1 MADDLI
7 TLNLGEN
14 SIRLVKAENEA
25 GKINIELLVRQSDL
39 PSFFESD
46 TKKTFENVVTP
57 IKKIVNFYRLPGKRV
72 NVVIPDGFTYSQIVY
87 MPRLKEK
94 ELLSAIKYQADQFI
108 PMPIEETALDLE
120 IIYEDD
126 QANKLLVL
134 IVAAPQDLIE
144 RVQKLSEQVGLFP
157 ETIENELS
165 ATGRFLAN
173 FYNPQAQTGGTV
185 FINLGYSNTS
195 FYFYDQ
201 KLKLLTESHNFPAG
215 LSVFLREAQADIN
228 IDMLKAKNLLKK
240 VGFAQDPS
248 IDLSQILQP
257 AIDALCTELQKYL
270 NSLRAKNETYS
281 VTRLFLFNLATEINQ
296 LDKKIEKYVSIPSA
310 VFDPLPFTKRTPAA
324 EPFIRDLSSFVPA
337 IGGCLE

>member
-7 TLNLGEN
+7 TLNLEEN
-14 SIRLVKAENEA
+14 NIRLAKANNEA
-25 GKINIELLVRQSDL
+25 GKINIEFLAQQTDV

-46 TKKTFENVVTP
+46 TKKIFEDVTAP
-57 IKKIVNFYRLPGKRV
+57 IKKIVNLYRLQGKRV

-108 PMPIEETALDLE
+108 PMPIEETSLDLE
-120 IIYEDD
+120 ILYEDEL
-126 QANKLLVL
+126 ANKLLVL

-144 RVQKLSEQVGLFP
+144 RVQKLSEQVGLYP

-165 ATGRFLAN
+165 ATGRFLTN
-173 FYNPQAQTGGTV
+173 FYNPQIQSGETV
-185 FINLGYSNTS
+185 FINLGYSSTS
-195 FYFYDQ
+195 FYLYDQ

-228 IDMLKAKNLLKK
+228 TDATKAKTLLKK
-240 VGFAQDPS
+240 VGFSQDPS
-248 IDLSQILQP
+248 VDLNQILQP
-257 AIDALCTELQKYL
+257 TIDALCTELQKYL
-270 NSLRAKNETYS
+270 NSIRAKSKTAS
-281 VTRLFLFNLATEINQ
+281 VTRLLLFNLAGEINQ
-296 LDKKIEKYVSIPSA
+296 LDKKIEKCVSLPAAI
-310 VFDPLPFTKRTPAA
+310 FDPLPFSKRTPAA
-324 EPFIRDLSSFVPA
+324 EPFIKDLSSFVAA